1 MDDNGKILA
10 EALSWTKAGRKT
22 ALATVVSSWGSSPRA
37 AGSRLAVDGDGH
49 FIGSVSG
56 GCVEGEVLARAEE
69 VLASGRPALLEFGV
83 SDERAWSVGL
93 ACGGA
98 IRVFVERVADLAFF
112 DSIAEGLAQGEA
124 TVSLVDLA
132 SGARATPDAWAF
144 DAQATTGHPNRAGW
158 RPRRSGR
165 DGAGTFLSRILAP
178 AVAAVHRRR
187 RAYRASPCADRRRCG
202 L

>member
-10 EALSWTKAGRKT
+10 EALAWTKAGRKA

-56 GCVEGEVLARAEE
+56 GCVEGEVLASAED

-83 SDERAWSVGL
+83 SDEKAWSVGL

-98 IRVFVERVADLAFF
+98 IRIFVEQVSDLAFF
-112 DSIAEGLAQGEA
+112 DSIAEGLAGGEE

-132 SGARATPDAWAF
+132 SGARTRPGAAAF
-144 DAQATTGHPNRAGW
+144 DAETVRGDPDRAGG
-158 RPRRSGR
+158 RARRADR
-165 DGAGTFLSRILAP
+165 DGSGTFLPRILAA
-178 AVAAVHRRR
+178 AVAALHHRR
-187 RAYRASPCADRRRCG
+187 RAYRASPRADRRRRG